1 MRAQR
6 EIDHRAQ
13 ASTTVEVINRSNAN
27 PQPRARRT
35 LSGARYRNNTPAQTR
50 KGIRCAQMPRYRFAI
65 RDSDHFD
72 DEDGMILP
80 DLMART

>member
-1 MRAQR
+1 
-6 EIDHRAQ
+6 
-13 ASTTVEVINRSNAN
+13 
-27 PQPRARRT
+27 
-35 LSGARYRNNTPAQTR
+35 
-50 KGIRCAQMPRYRFAI
+50 MPRYRFAI